1 MKIEDRNHPS
11 FQPTLDIFGLNFM
24 DVEDMHLDK
33 VKDGLYQ
40 LHIRLVPDY
49 PPCPQCGH
57 EPPHILN

>member
-1 MKIEDRNHPS
+1 MKIEDRNNPS
-11 FQPTLDIFGLNFM
+11 FQHTLDIFGLNFM

-49 PPCPQCGH
+49 PPCP
-57 EPPHILN
+57 